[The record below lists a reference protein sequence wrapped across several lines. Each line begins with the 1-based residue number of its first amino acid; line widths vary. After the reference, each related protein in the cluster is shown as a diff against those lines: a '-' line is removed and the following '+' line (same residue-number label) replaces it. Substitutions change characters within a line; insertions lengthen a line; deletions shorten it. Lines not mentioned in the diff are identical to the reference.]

1 MKNMAVDLRINNNHY
16 LITCGGWCRLRSL
29 LDEDKAAY
37 CKCNAAI
44 KLLIE
49 VSKLLLTT
57 PIQNMTGSVQITKM
71 DITQRIL
78 RVRSSN

>member
-1 MKNMAVDLRINNNHY
+1 MAEYVNKPAIYMAVDLRINNNHY

-49 VSKLLLTT
+49 VSKRRKEARHDHVGEWTLCA
-57 PIQNMTGSVQITKM
+57 
-71 DITQRIL
+71 
-78 RVRSSN
+78 

>member
-1 MKNMAVDLRINNNHY
+1 MAVDLRINNNHY

-49 VSKLLLTT
+49 VSKRRKEAPTT
-57 PIQNMTGSVQITKM
+57 AGQVDNRAIASK
-71 DITQRIL
+71 R
-78 RVRSSN
+78 

>member
-1 MKNMAVDLRINNNHY
+1 MAVYMNKLAIYMAVNLRINNNHY

-49 VSKLLLTT
+49 VSKLRKEAPTT
-57 PIQNMTGSVQITKM
+57 ACDKIVIIINS
-71 DITQRIL
+71 
-78 RVRSSN
+78 